1 MFRKFLLT
9 LAGVFA
15 AMLSYAYSPA
25 IRQIKLDVELLDD
38 GSARVQEFWDICVAS
53 GTEWYLVRDN
63 LQDIVIDDLR
73 VSDESGLS
81 FDNIGDWDVDRSL
94 EWKKG
99 KCGIVHKRRGV
110 ELCWGVGSLGDHQYR
125 VSYTMTNVIKSLND
139 YDMLHIQFVS
149 PGLSAPP
156 QKVELRLWSKGRSFD
171 TSHCRAWAFGYVGSC
186 EFVDGT
192 VLFKSSE
199 AFKSRS
205 SLIALLRFDKGM
217 FQPLS
222 SQDKDF
228 QTVLDKAL
236 EGSDGSE
243 EEDVSL
249 KELLLAFLFLALA
262 LVLICIIAYR
272 AYIRSILGCREKD
285 INWHR
290 EPPFD
295 SDLVLSNYLLKLLG
309 KNTKGCTLASAQ
321 ILRMI
326 YQGYLEVSKDSKG
339 RLEIS
344 FNEGKG
350 LPEDRVA
357 AGLYDMMLKASGKD
371 KVLQEKEFS
380 SWSSA
385 HGKQVSAW
393 LSLAE
398 EEAKTRLV
406 RQNLKSGLK
415 FSVKGQEEA
424 RNLLGFKKFLNDF
437 TLMKEKDTQEAVLW
451 EEYLVFGALF
461 GIADKVAKQLKD
473 INPELFEQVAD
484 CDFDTFSVLI
494 FRSNM
499 LSRAILNSYA
509 NYAASQA
516 GQGLGGHSSFG
527 GGGGFSGG
535 GFGGGSR

>member
-1 MFRKFLLT
+1 
-9 LAGVFA
+9 
-15 AMLSYAYSPA
+15 MLSYAYSPA
-25 IRQIKLDVELLDD
+25 IRQIKLDVELLED
-38 GSARVQEFWDICVAS
+38 GSARVQEFWDVCVAS

-81 FDNIGDWDVDRSL
+81 FDNIGEWDVDRSL

-110 ELCWGVGSLGDHQYR
+110 DLCWGVGSLGDHQYR

-149 PGLSAPP
+149 PGLSSPA
-156 QKVELRLWSKGRSFD
+156 QKVELRLWSKDRSFD
-171 TSHCRAWAFGYVGSC
+171 TSHCRAWAFSYVGSC

-326 YQGYLEVSKDSKG
+326 YQGYLEVSKDPKG

-406 RQNLKSGLK
+406 RQNLKPGVK

-516 GQGLGGHSSFG
+516 GQGLGGQSSFG

>member
-25 IRQIKLDVELLDD
+25 IRQIKLDVELLED
-38 GSARVQEFWDICVAS
+38 GSARVQEFWDVCVAS

-81 FDNIGDWDVDRSL
+81 FDNIGEWDVDRSL

-110 ELCWGVGSLGDHQYR
+110 ELCWGVGSMGDHQYR
-125 VSYTMTNVIKSLND
+125 VSYTMSNVIKSLND

-149 PGLSAPP
+149 PGLSSPA
-156 QKVELRLWSKGRSFD
+156 QKVELRLWSKDRSFD

-192 VLFKSSE
+192 VLFKSTE
-199 AFKSRS
+199 AFRSRS

-249 KELLLAFLFLALA
+249 KEIFLAFLFLVLA
-262 LVLICIIAYR
+262 LVLICIIAER
-272 AYIRSILGCREKD
+272 AHIRSILGCREKD

-295 SDLVLSNYLLKLLG
+295 SDLVVSNYTLKLLG
-309 KNTKGCTLASAQ
+309 KNLKGSNLASAM

-326 YQGYLEVSKDSKG
+326 YQGYLDVHKDAKG
-339 RLEIS
+339 RVELA
-344 FNEGKG
+344 FNEEKG
-350 LPEDRVA
+350 SPEEPVA
-357 AGLYDMMLKASGKD
+357 AGLYEMMLQASGVD

-380 SWSSA
+380 RWSSS
-385 HGKQVSAW
+385 HGKQVSRW
-393 LSLAE
+393 VELSE
-398 EEAKTRLV
+398 NKAKGTLSRKNWQAV
-406 RQNLKSGLK
+406 SR
-415 FSVKGQEEA
+415 FSPQGQEEA
-424 RNLLGFKKFLNDF
+424 RNLLGFKKFLSDF
-437 TLMKEKDTQEAVLW
+437 TLMKEKDTQEAALW

-473 INPELFEQVAD
+473 INPELFTQVVN
-484 CDFDTFSVLI
+484 CDMDTFVLLLL
-494 FRSNM
+494 RSNM
-499 LSRAILNSYA
+499 LSNAILNTSV